1 MSRTWL
7 ESLEPEARARA
18 DRLIEQLRELGAP
31 HPESW
36 TRREMREG
44 LPQIS
49 RLLLL
54 MHLRDETIDTWSDS
68 LLWVDNLA
76 GDARRETTG
85 LFGDAARAVAE
96 MLAAGIDRR
105 TVGALARFVAYEAV
119 FSVVHTIDEEFDTEH
134 EGQLPGW
141 ALVELDSL
149 GHLTNR
155 RLNRLHDDLPAVAG
169 ISDDPPASR

>member
-1 MSRTWL
+1 MPSTWL

-36 TRREMREG
+36 ARREMREG

-54 MHLRDETIDTWSDS
+54 TQLRDETIDTWRDA
-68 LLWVDNLA
+68 LLWIDNLA
-76 GDARRETTG
+76 GDARKEAPG
-85 LFGDAARAVAE
+85 LFGDAARAVAH
-96 MLAAGIDRR
+96 MRSDGIDREDI
-105 TVGALARFVAYEAV
+105 GALARFVAYEAV
-119 FSVVHTIDEEFDTEH
+119 FSVIHAIDEEFASENQD
-134 EGQLPGW
+134 QLPGW
-141 ALVELDSL
+141 ALVELDAL

-155 RLNRLHDDLPAVAG
+155 RLNRLHNDLPSVAG
-169 ISDDPPASR
+169 IHDQPPAHR